1 MTIILQFYSLSD
13 DIMVLINQFVP
24 LHLRPDWPKPVF
36 VIGYATN
43 VMQHAS
49 KIYASEVKTEAKS
62 MEHKLIN

>member
-1 MTIILQFYSLSD
+1 MTLW
-13 DIMVLINQFVP
+13 LINQFVP

-43 VMQHAS
+43 VMQHVS